1 MRVRCRRTG
10 VRHLGLVGAGLALLL
25 AVAACGGDD
34 DTASSTSQLTTSTSP
49 VRNAPTSS
57 SSVPVGVTS
66 FPVYLIRDQKLM
78 AAGRSM
84 PTPVTPTSA
93 LRALLA
99 GPQGSLERDL
109 GMTTSIP
116 AGTELHGVHV
126 AGDVATVDLS
136 KAFESGG
143 GSQSMQARVA
153 QVVFTA
159 TQLSGITRVRF
170 AIDGTPVKTIG
181 GEGLIVDGV
190 GRTDF
195 ENVTPAILIEWPTP
209 GATVHSPLRVRGTSN
224 TFEAVVNY
232 TIADPDGIVIAEAST
247 MATAGTGTWGT
258 FTFTVPY
265 RVARAGMGSVIV
277 YQRSPKD
284 GSRTDIM
291 EVPVVMEP

>member
-1 MRVRCRRTG
+1 MSVRRRTG
-10 VRHLGLVGAGLALLL
+10 LRHLGAVGAGLVLVLS
-25 AVAACGGDD
+25 VAACGGDD
-34 DTASSTSQLTTSTSP
+34 GTATSTSQPATSTSP
-49 VRNAPTSS
+49 VSNAPTTS
-57 SSVPVGVTS
+57 SSVPAGATS
-66 FPVYLIRDQKLM
+66 FTVYLVRDEKLM
-78 AAGRSM
+78 AAGRS
-84 PTPVTPTSA
+84 TSAPVTPATA

-116 AGTELHGVHV
+116 AGTALHGVHV

-143 GSQSMQARVA
+143 GSQSMQARAA

-159 TQLSGITRVRF
+159 TQFSGVSRVRF
-170 AIDGTPVKTIG
+170 AIDGTPVTTIG
-181 GEGLIVDGV
+181 GEGLIVDRV

-195 ENVTPAILIEWPTP
+195 ENVTPAILIESPTP

-284 GSRTDIM
+284 GSRTDVM